1 MTEFT
6 EEELDRFRKVF
17 DKYDENGNGN
27 IDWDEF
33 CRFIDEMVGGMS
45 IEDKSLAFHLVDT
58 NHTGMISFEEFI
70 DWWGKR

>member
-1 MTEFT
+1 MTEFSAG
-6 EEELDRFRKVF
+6 ELEQFRKIF
-17 DKYDENGNGN
+17 NKYDKNGNGN

-33 CRFIDEMVGGMS
+33 CLLIDEMVGDMS

-70 DWWGKR
+70 AWWGKR